1 MEMVQ
6 NVGCKGG
13 FPGPRTKEQ
22 LAVLAKYESRGELYL
37 GNYGTPP
44 VISEAEGMYLKDVDG
59 NVYLDLTAGFA
70 ALNLGHKPKKVIDA
84 VVGQLNKV
92 HHTAMLP
99 TELRA
104 QLAKKLSQIAP
115 GSLKNNC
122 KTHFDISG
130 TNVIEIAIKLAKA
143 YTKRPNVLSYY
154 GAYHGRSFGTLAVTS
169 DAYLRAD
176 FYPIMPGGMQVPYP
190 YCYRCPFGQEPE
202 TCKMQCV
209 DFLEMVMTNRKFGLV
224 DKVSGI
230 NSVAALVIE
239 PTQGASGYILPPEGY
254 WKAVRALC
262 DQSNIL
268 IIDDEIQM
276 GWGRSGKMF
285 CIEHWDVTPDII
297 AVGKAMSAGVT
308 PIAATMARPEIMDVF
323 DINQQSVTFGG
334 PPAGCAATLAMLEVL
349 EEEKMLNHS
358 IQMGDYFQKGLL
370 DLQNRH
376 PIIGQVQG
384 KGLMIG
390 MEFVRDRKTKEPAS
404 AETKWIIRE
413 GMEKGVIMT
422 ISGYYG
428 NRINIVPSL
437 IIQKPHIDQ
446 ALSLIDDVLT
456 SVEKESSIAR

>member
-6 NVGCKGG
+6 KVGTKGS
-13 FPGPRTKEQ
+13 FPGPRTKEL

-44 VISEAEGMYLKDVDG
+44 VISEAEGMYMKDVDD

-70 ALNLGHKPKKVIDA
+70 ALNLGHRPKKVIDA
-84 VVGQLNKV
+84 VINQLNKV
-92 HHTAMLP
+92 HHTAMIP
-99 TELRA
+99 VELRA

-115 GSLKNNC
+115 GTLKNNC

-130 TNVIEIAIKLAKA
+130 TNVVEIAIKLAKG
-143 YTKRPNVLSYY
+143 YTKRPNVISYY

-169 DAYLRAD
+169 DAYLRGD
-176 FYPIMPGGMQVPYP
+176 FYPIMPGGTQVPYP

-202 TCKMQCV
+202 TCKKQCV

-239 PTQGASGYILPPEGY
+239 PTQAASGYILPPEGY
-254 WKAVRALC
+254 WQAVRKLC
-262 DQSNIL
+262 DENNIL
-268 IIDDEIQM
+268 LVDDEVQM

-285 CIEHWDVTPDII
+285 CIENWDVTPDII
-297 AVGKAMSAGVT
+297 ATGKAMSAGVT
-308 PIAATMARPEIMDVF
+308 PIAATIAKTEIMDSF
-323 DINQQSVTFGG
+323 NINQQSVTFGG
-334 PPAGCAATLAMLEVL
+334 HPTGCAATLAMIEVL
-349 EEEKMLNHS
+349 EEEKMLDHS
-358 IQMGDYFQKGLL
+358 MDMGDYFQKGLA
-370 DLQNRH
+370 DLQTRH

-390 MEFVRDRKTKEPAS
+390 MEFVKDRQTKEPAS

-413 GMEKGVIMT
+413 GMEKGMIMT

-437 IIQKPHIDQ
+437 IIQKPNIDQ
-446 ALSLIDDVLT
+446 ALSILDDVLT
-456 SVEKESSIAR
+456 TVEKESGIMQ